1 MTCRVCGSDLPK
13 RHRCYCSKACYKVA
27 DNRRH
32 HRMLYEREGLRERH
46 LARLK
51 AYHHIPETKP
61 CEVCGKKGERHHD
74 NYDRPLEVRWL
85 CRTHHSEVHR
95 RTA

>member
-1 MTCRVCGSDLPK
+1 VCG
-13 RHRCYCSKACYKVA
+13 R
-27 DNRRH
+27 
-32 HRMLYEREGLRERH
+32 
-46 LARLK
+46 
-51 AYHHIPETKP
+51 
-61 CEVCGKKGERHHD
+61 KGERHHD